1 MQEPNILVSPVS
13 LAPPGPTVQP
23 AAPVRAPAQQVTMFE
38 SHVELRQPDG
48 TTKAITLASFYDIL
62 TQAMSIKATS
72 VKSNFL
78 LPAGCYN
85 FGVSATSLQLSC
97 YYPGKVRAIKFDN
110 SRDGEKIK
118 EFQIPFPNILITHTL
133 TKSKDEWR
141 LSSTHY
147 FCTNLGV
154 NSLPTGHPIRNP
166 AGGIW
171 HVPLPNMYTDGRMC
185 YGGNSLIVNFPLDNL
200 RGLDW
205 YFRML
210 FESPF
215 NTDLGVQ
222 ELSDSSGVKAWLTH
236 LDTIGRAGGEFPYKK
251 LRG

>member
-1 MQEPNILVSPVS
+1 MQAESSSQATPVT
-13 LAPPGPTVQP
+13 PTSVQ
-23 AAPVRAPAQQVTMFE
+23 AQSKVPAQHITMFE
-38 SHVELRQPDG
+38 SHVELKQPDG
-48 TTKAITLASFYDIL
+48 TTKAITLSSFYDIL

-85 FGVSATSLQLSC
+85 FGVSATSLQISC
-97 YYPGKVRAIKFDN
+97 YYPGKVRTIKFDD
-110 SRDGEKIK
+110 SRDGGKMREY
-118 EFQIPFPNILITHTL
+118 QIPFPNILITHTL
-133 TKSKDEWR
+133 SKSKEEWK
-141 LSSTHY
+141 LGSTHY

-154 NSLPTGHPIRNP
+154 NSLPTGHPVRNP
-166 AGGIW
+166 NGGIW

-185 YGGNSLIVNFPLDNL
+185 YGHNSLIINFPLDNL

-222 ELSDSSGVKAWLTH
+222 ELSDSMGVKSWLLH
-236 LDTIGRAGGEFPYKK
+236 LDGIGKTGGEFPYKK